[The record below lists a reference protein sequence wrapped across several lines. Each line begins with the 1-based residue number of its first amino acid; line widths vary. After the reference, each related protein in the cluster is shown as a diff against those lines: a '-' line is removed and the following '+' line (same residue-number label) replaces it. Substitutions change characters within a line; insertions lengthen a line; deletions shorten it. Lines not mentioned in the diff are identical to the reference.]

1 MEGRGGWALVT
12 VVCGIRVP
20 SAEEV
25 PGGGDVVASF
35 VPEVGEAEEA
45 KVREV
50 DGDEEERIEHPERD
64 VAGRL
69 LAVFSCS
76 A

>member
-1 MEGRGGWALVT
+1 VG
-12 VVCGIRVP
+12 VCDGSLRDK
-20 SAEEV
+20 SACAEEV
-25 PGGGDVVASF
+25 PGGGNVIAGF

-50 DGDEEERIEHPERD
+50 DADEEERIEHPERD
-64 VAGRL
+64 VGGRL
-69 LAVFSCS
+69 LGVGSCS